1 MSTTTSNF
9 SLFKYDTTNDA
20 STAFSIT
27 NALNNNWDKLD
38 ANCVKRLSTTAATGN
53 TVRPV
58 YVDSSG
64 QIQSCSYNI
73 PTSTGL
79 TATTSLSENGYI
91 KFSNNILLNFGKTTG
106 NNTATSKEVILPY
119 AYTTYYSISTM
130 SASVSSEG
138 GFTLANFTAQ
148 TLSTFSFLAPSRTKN
163 NSTTWVS
170 TAIQFLTTGY

>member
-73 PTSTGL
+73 PTTTGL

-91 KFSNNILLNFGKTTG
+91 KFSNL
-106 NNTATSKEVILPY
+106 
-119 AYTTYYSISTM
+119 
-130 SASVSSEG
+130 VS
-138 GFTLANFTAQ
+138 
-148 TLSTFSFLAPSRTKN
+148 
-163 NSTTWVS
+163 
-170 TAIQFLTTGY
+170 QFLTFLNKSTISDSARGKSRKSEFSNYINRIYSLAKSEDKYERRV

>member
-38 ANCVKRLSTTAATGN
+38 ANCVKRLSTSAATGN

-91 KFSNNILLNFGKTTG
+91 KFSIRG
-106 NNTATSKEVILPY
+106 I
-119 AYTTYYSISTM
+119 
-130 SASVSSEG
+130 
-138 GFTLANFTAQ
+138 
-148 TLSTFSFLAPSRTKN
+148 
-163 NSTTWVS
+163 
-170 TAIQFLTTGY
+170 

>member
-1 MSTTTSNF
+1 MSTTTSHFN
-9 SLFKYDTTNDA
+9 LFKYDTTNDA

-91 KFSNNILLNFGKTTG
+91 KFSNSVKFQWCKGASTSVGK
-106 NNTATSKEVILPY
+106 NSAKEVETQFPTSFSSVYGVQL
-119 AYTTYYSISTM
+119 SVM
-130 SASVSSEG
+130 SVSSSCIPVFDLTISSVTYG
-138 GFTLANFTAQ
+138 LSNLASSGTTLFAYIFG
-148 TLSTFSFLAPSRTKN
+148 
-163 NSTTWVS
+163 V
-170 TAIQFLTTGY
+170 GY